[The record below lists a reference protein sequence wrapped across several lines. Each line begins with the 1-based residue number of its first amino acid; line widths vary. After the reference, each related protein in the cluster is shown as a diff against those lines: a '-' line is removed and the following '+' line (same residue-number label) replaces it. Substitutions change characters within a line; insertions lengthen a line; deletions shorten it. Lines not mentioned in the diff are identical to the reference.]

1 MRSVIEA
8 FLLCSVVFFSMGFLA
23 LAFYMNR
30 DMTKNERQKQKT
42 GDSD

>member
-1 MRSVIEA
+1 MHSALDA

-30 DMTKNERQKQKT
+30 EMTKNERQKQT
-42 GDSD
+42 TRDSD